1 MTWTRLWASL
11 FELALMIAM
20 SGVIIT
26 LIYRALLR
34 ATPDIDIEK
43 GIREGNTAIGIL
55 IATIMISVAFLLQKG
70 LGASVST
77 FRLAIATPDEMAIP
91 LWLAGLLILG
101 HLVLSLA
108 LGIVTISLTLRLA
121 GKLARKINPEMPYY
135 KKLLAEGNIAVGLL
149 LSSIVLITTLYVGD
163 GISSVTKALV
173 PQPKI
178 GTIQIMK

>member
-1 MTWTRLWASL
+1 MAWTRIWASL
-11 FELALMIAM
+11 FELALMVVM

-34 ATPDIDIEK
+34 ATPDLDIEK
-43 GIREGNTAIGIL
+43 GIREGNIAIGIL
-55 IATIMISVAFLLQKG
+55 TATIMISVALLLQKG

-77 FRLAIATPDEMAIP
+77 FRLAIAAPDEIALP
-91 LWLAGLLILG
+91 LWRAGMLILG
-101 HLVLSLA
+101 HLFLSLA

-121 GKLARKINPEMPYY
+121 GKMARTINPQMPYY
-135 KKLLAEGNIAVGLL
+135 RKLLTDGNIAVGLL
-149 LSSIVLITTLYVGD
+149 LSSIVLITTLYVGE
-163 GISSVTKALV
+163 GISAVTKALV